1 MEQEQILNQCRN
13 IARRK
18 GLKIIKAKADGFL
31 HTYFSDLNDDAQYSF
46 FDENHNALDELHRA
60 TNAME
65 LVRKAYPDTIRQ
77 TGSI

>member
-1 MEQEQILNQCRN
+1 MTVVCS
-13 IARRK
+13 
-18 GLKIIKAKADGFL
+18 
-31 HTYFSDLNDDAQYSF
+31 FSDLNDDAQYSF
-46 FDENHNALDELHRA
+46 FDENPNALDELHRA